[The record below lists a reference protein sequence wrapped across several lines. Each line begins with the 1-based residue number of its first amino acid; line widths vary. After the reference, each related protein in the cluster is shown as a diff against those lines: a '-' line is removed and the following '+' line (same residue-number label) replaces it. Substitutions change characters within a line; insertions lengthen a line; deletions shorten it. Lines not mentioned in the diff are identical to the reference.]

1 MARIF
6 TFTDKY
12 IQNLKSKDKQYRKV
26 EARGFA
32 VRVLPSGTKSF
43 VYRFTLGGKKQELS
57 LGVYP
62 DVKLA
67 DAREKYQAAY
77 TKIKNG
83 IDPRHVEAAP
93 TPPENNTF
101 KHFSDLYLE
110 WSKQHHSL
118 AWNKI
123 IDLALKNDVL
133 PFWKDKDITEIRKRD
148 AITLLETVA
157 KRSSGMVGNVHKA
170 AQGVFA
176 YALQRDYLEY
186 NPMLRLSKPVPD
198 LKSSSRD
205 RVLSDDEIK
214 HVWKSLD
221 DTPTNRALKLIL
233 VTAQRPGEVA
243 GLHTQEMQ
251 TGVGKPICKTCRGCN
266 NIWTIPKERAEK
278 GKGDHLVY
286 LTATAVELTR
296 NIEDVDG
303 LVFNVQRSTL
313 SQHVSRRKKFFDLPR
328 WTPHDLRRT
337 ARTRLAQLRVPNEHA
352 EAVINHAKPGMVG
365 VYNKHEYWEE
375 KKDALI
381 KWESELLRIVN
392 T

>member
-1 MARIF
+1 MAKIF

-12 IQNLKSKDKQYRKV
+12 IQSLQPKDKPYRVV
-26 EARGFA
+26 EARGFC
-32 VRVLPSGTKSF
+32 VRVLSSGTKSF
-43 VYRFTLGGKKQELS
+43 GYRFTLGGKKQELS

-62 DVKLA
+62 EVSLKT
-67 DAREKYQAAY
+67 AREKYTTAY
-77 TKIKNG
+77 TKHQNG
-83 IDPRHVEAAP
+83 IDPRYVEPAP

-101 KHFSDLYLE
+101 KHFSDLYLI
-110 WSKQHHSL
+110 WSKKHHSS

-133 PFWKDKDITEIRKRD
+133 PFWKDKDITTIGRRD
-148 AITLLETVA
+148 AIALLETVA
-157 KRSSGMVGNVHKA
+157 KRSAGMVGNVHKA
-170 AQGVFA
+170 AQGVFD
-176 YALQRDYLEY
+176 YALEREHLEY

-198 LKSSSRD
+198 LKRPSRD
-205 RVLSDDEIK
+205 RVLTDDEIK

-251 TGVGKPICKTCRGCN
+251 SGVSKPICKTCRGCN

-296 NIEDVDG
+296 GIEEDG

-337 ARTRLAQLRVPNEHA
+337 ARTRLAELRVPNEHA

-365 VYNKHEYWEE
+365 VYNKYEYWEE
-375 KKDALI
+375 KKEALI
-381 KWESELLRIVN
+381 KWETELLRIVS
-392 T
+392 